1 MNPTNVNEKAWT
13 FVEGAGLDKAKFDE
27 CVNGKATQAAVKAE
41 MAEGQSLGVT
51 GTPSFVI
58 NGRLLV
64 GAQPVDA
71 FKAVIDDE
79 LASAK

>member
-1 MNPTNVNEKAWT
+1 MKAD
-13 FVEGAGLDKAKFDE
+13 V
-27 CVNGKATQAAVKAE
+27 
-41 MAEGQSLGVT
+41 AEGQSVGVT

-64 GAQPVDA
+64 GAQPFEQ

>member
-1 MNPTNVNEKAWT
+1 
-13 FVEGAGLDKAKFDE
+13 
-27 CVNGKATQAAVKAE
+27 
-41 MAEGQSLGVT
+41 MAEGQSVGVT
-51 GTPSFVI
+51 GTPGFII

-64 GAQPVDA
+64 GAQPFEQ

>member
-1 MNPTNVNEKAWT
+1 VNPTNVKDKA
-13 FVEGAGLDKAKFDE
+13 FEFAGAGVDKAKYDDCFD
-27 CVNGKATQAAVKAE
+27 NKKTQAGVKADQ
-41 MAEGQSLGVT
+41 AEGASVGVT

-64 GAQPVDA
+64 GAQPFEQ